1 MECLTSRLTL
11 MMNQVS
17 ENRMAEIIDQD
28 RFEKQRVIECPQ
40 KSRMILHDKS
50 YPYYNIK
57 EHRRL
62 SLERR
67 QSRGSSIHKKKDK
80 KAKDEMAEDN
90 KVKKVSTLMAIWGNR
105 PARER
110 KESVKDENI
119 EKAKGPNKF
128 LKAAKT
134 AAVISSLKFGRDI
147 CTCSSLDATCAV
159 HDH

>member
-11 MMNQVS
+11 MMKEVS

-28 RFEKQRVIECPQ
+28 RFEKQRITECPQ
-40 KSRMILHDKS
+40 KSRMLLYDKN

-67 QSRGSSIHKKKDK
+67 QCDISSSNKQKEEQAKEQIAKGKKFK
-80 KAKDEMAEDN
+80 KI
-90 KVKKVSTLMAIWGNR
+90 STLVTVWGYR

-110 KESVKDENI
+110 KGSVKDDKI
-119 EKAKGPNKF
+119 KKTRGSNKF
-128 LKAAKT
+128 LEAAKM
-134 AAVISSLKFGRDI
+134 AAVISSVEFDNI
-147 CTCSSLDATCAV
+147 CTSSCGVNYGV
-159 HDH
+159 HDN